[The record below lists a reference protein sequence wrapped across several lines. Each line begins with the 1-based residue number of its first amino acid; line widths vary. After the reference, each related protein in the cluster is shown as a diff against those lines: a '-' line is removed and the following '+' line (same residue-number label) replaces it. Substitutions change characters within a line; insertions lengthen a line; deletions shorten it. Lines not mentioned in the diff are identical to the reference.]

1 MNKRINIIMKLV
13 SLLLLFCGLLPLFT
27 SALVDEEIA
36 NEEMSASSPQQRKLV
51 VEQITDTTDTS
62 LPLANHHQNQQQE
75 SQEERDLQRAGIRSY
90 GYSKSLENNGND
102 TID

>member
-1 MNKRINIIMKLV
+1 MKLV

-62 LPLANHHQNQQQE
+62 LPLANHHQNQQQTAHGTLPKI
-75 SQEERDLQRAGIRSY
+75 RNDILGILKKKNSE
-90 GYSKSLENNGND
+90 KL
-102 TID
+102 